1 MPFTFAFLRN
11 SNTKEKFVDSDR
23 HEYNMR
29 TSIYTEIRDTFII
42 MF

>member
-11 SNTKEKFVDSDR
+11 SNTKEKSVDSDQ
-23 HEYNMR
+23 HKYNMR
-29 TSIYTEIRDTFII
+29 TSIYTKDRATFII